1 MKGKSQKEI
10 KIKVKDC
17 CRMGSYFTKQG
28 EELDQLIVDYI
39 SILQDV
45 KNKGITSGD
54 VSNAL
59 SSYINY
65 VKKLNKKIGSISTST
80 KTQIE
85 NFLSRVD
92 AEDQYLF

>member
-1 MKGKSQKEI
+1 MASNELI
-10 KIKVKDC
+10 IDDDY
-17 CRMGSYFTKQG
+17 CRAMGSYFTKQG

-65 VKKLNKKIGSISTST
+65 VKNSTRRLEASQHLLRLKLKTSCQELMQKINI
-80 KTQIE
+80 
-85 NFLSRVD
+85 FLM
-92 AEDQYLF
+92 